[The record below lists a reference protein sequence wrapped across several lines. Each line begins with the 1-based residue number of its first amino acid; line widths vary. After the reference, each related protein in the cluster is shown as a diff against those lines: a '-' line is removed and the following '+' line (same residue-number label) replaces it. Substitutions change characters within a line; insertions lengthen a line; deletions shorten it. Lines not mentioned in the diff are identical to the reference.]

1 MNSHVECYSNHYA
14 MDDSASAQA
23 VRSGY
28 LKMTGEQQKLA
39 VSDLTCLEI
48 MHVTVMK

>member
-1 MNSHVECYSNHYA
+1 

-28 LKMTGEQQKLA
+28 LKMTGEQQQKLA
-39 VSDLTCLEI
+39 VSDLTCLAI